1 MSKYNNR
8 KIRVGGEVFDSK
20 REYNRWCELRLL
32 ERSGIIQNLQRQ
44 VKFRLIDS
52 QKTPERTERPCDYI
66 ADFVYYENGKRVVE
80 DCKGM
85 RTDVYKIKR
94 KLMLERYNISIK
106 ETRSQ

>member
-1 MSKYNNR
+1 MSKYNNQ

-32 ERSGIIQNLQRQ
+32 ERSGIIRNLQRQ

-94 KLMLERYNISIK
+94 KLMFEKYNISIR
-106 ETRSQ
+106 ET

>member
-1 MSKYNNR
+1 MSKYNNQ

-32 ERSGIIQNLQRQ
+32 EHSGIIRNLQRQ

-66 ADFVYYENGKRVVE
+66 ADFVYYENGKRIVE

-94 KLMLERYNISIK
+94 KLMLEKYNISIK
-106 ETRSQ
+106 ET

>member
-8 KIRVGGEVFDSK
+8 KIRVGGELFDSK

-32 ERSGIIQNLQRQ
+32 ERSGIICNLQRQ

-66 ADFVYYENGKRVVE
+66 ADFVYYENGNRIVE

-94 KLMLERYNISIK
+94 KLMLKRYNISIK
-106 ETRSQ
+106 ET

>member
-1 MSKYNNR
+1 MSKYNNQ
-8 KIRVGGEVFDSK
+8 KIRVGGELFDSK

-32 ERSGIIQNLQRQ
+32 ERSGIICNLQRQ

-94 KLMLERYNISIK
+94 KLMLEKYNISIK
-106 ETRSQ
+106 ET

>member
-8 KIRVGGEVFDSK
+8 KIRVGGELFDSK

-32 ERSGIIQNLQRQ
+32 ERSGIICNLQRQ

-66 ADFVYYENGKRVVE
+66 ADFVYYENGNRIVE

-106 ETRSQ
+106 ET

>member
-32 ERSGIIQNLQRQ
+32 ERSGIIRNLQRQ

-66 ADFVYYENGKRVVE
+66 ADFVYYENGKRIVE

-94 KLMLERYNISIK
+94 KLMLEKYNISIR
-106 ETRSQ
+106 ET

>member
-32 ERSGIIQNLQRQ
+32 ERSGIICNLQRQ

-66 ADFVYYENGKRVVE
+66 ADFVYYENDGSRVVE

-94 KLMLERYNISIK
+94 KLMLEKYNILIK
-106 ETRSQ
+106 ET

>member
-1 MSKYNNR
+1 MSKYNNQ
-8 KIRVGGEVFDSK
+8 KIRVGGELFDSK

-32 ERSGIIQNLQRQ
+32 ERSGIICNLQRQ

-52 QKTPERTERPCDYI
+52 QKTPERTERPCDYM
-66 ADFVYYENGKRVVE
+66 ADFVYYENGSRVVE

-94 KLMLERYNISIK
+94 KLMLEKYKISIK
-106 ETRSQ
+106 ET

>member
-1 MSKYNNR
+1 MSKYNNK

-32 ERSGIIQNLQRQ
+32 ERSGIIRNLQRQ

-66 ADFVYYENGKRVVE
+66 ADFVYYENGKLVVE

-85 RTDVYKIKR
+85 RTDLYILKR
-94 KLMLERYNISIK
+94 KLMLRDYGIAIK
-106 ETRSQ
+106 ET

>member
-1 MSKYNNR
+1 MSKYNNQ

-20 REYNRWCELRLL
+20 REYNRWCELCLL

-66 ADFVYYENGKRVVE
+66 ADFVYYENGSRVVE

-94 KLMLERYNISIK
+94 KLMLEKYNISIK
-106 ETRSQ
+106 ET

>member
-1 MSKYNNR
+1 MSKYNNQ

-32 ERSGIIQNLQRQ
+32 EHSGIIRNLQRQ
-44 VKFRLIDS
+44 VKFRLINS

-66 ADFVYYENGKRVVE
+66 ADFVYYENGKRIVE

-94 KLMLERYNISIK
+94 KLMLEKYNISIK
-106 ETRSQ
+106 ET

>member
-1 MSKYNNR
+1 MSKYNNQ
-8 KIRVGGEVFDSK
+8 KIRVGGELFDSK

-32 ERSGIIQNLQRQ
+32 ERSGIICNLQRQ

-66 ADFVYYENGKRVVE
+66 ADFVYYENGNRVVE

-94 KLMLERYNISIK
+94 KLMLEKYNISIK
-106 ETRSQ
+106 ET

>member
-1 MSKYNNR
+1 MSKYNNQ

-32 ERSGIIQNLQRQ
+32 ERSGIIRNLQRQ

-52 QKTPERTERPCDYI
+52 QKTPERTECPCDYI
-66 ADFVYYENGKRVVE
+66 ADFVYYENGKRIVE

-94 KLMLERYNISIK
+94 KLMLEKYNISIK
-106 ETRSQ
+106 ET

>member
-1 MSKYNNR
+1 MSKYNNQ
-8 KIRVGGEVFDSK
+8 KIRVDGELFDSK

-32 ERSGIIQNLQRQ
+32 ERSGIIQTLQRQ

-52 QKTPERTERPCDYI
+52 QKTSERTERPCDYI
-66 ADFVYYENGKRVVE
+66 ADFVYCENGSRVVE

-94 KLMLERYNISIK
+94 KLMLEKYNISIK
-106 ETRSQ
+106 ET

>member
-1 MSKYNNR
+1 MSKYNNQ

-32 ERSGIIQNLQRQ
+32 ERSGIIRDLQRQ

-66 ADFVYYENGKRVVE
+66 ADFVYYENGKLIVE

-94 KLMLERYNISIK
+94 KLMLEKYNISIK
-106 ETRSQ
+106 ET

>member
-20 REYNRWCELRLL
+20 REYNRWRELRLL
-32 ERSGIIQNLQRQ
+32 ERSGIICNLQRQ

-52 QKTPERTERPCDYI
+52 QKTSERTERPCDYI
-66 ADFVYYENGKRVVE
+66 ADFVYYENGSRVVE

-94 KLMLERYNISIK
+94 KLMLEKYNILIK
-106 ETRSQ
+106 ET

>member
-1 MSKYNNR
+1 MSKYNNQ
-8 KIRVGGEVFDSK
+8 KIRVGGELFDSK

-32 ERSGIIQNLQRQ
+32 EHSGIICNLQRQ

-52 QKTPERTERPCDYI
+52 QKTSERTERPCDYI
-66 ADFVYYENGKRVVE
+66 ADFVYYENGSRVVE

-94 KLMLERYNISIK
+94 KLMLEKYNISIK
-106 ETRSQ
+106 ET

>member
-1 MSKYNNR
+1 MSKYNNQ

-32 ERSGIIQNLQRQ
+32 ERSGIICNLQRQ

-66 ADFVYYENGKRVVE
+66 ADFVYYENGKLVVE

-94 KLMLERYNISIK
+94 KLMLKKYNISIK
-106 ETRSQ
+106 ES

>member
-1 MSKYNNR
+1 MSKYNNQ
-8 KIRVGGEVFDSK
+8 KIRVGGELFDSK

-32 ERSGIIQNLQRQ
+32 ERSGIICNLQRQ

-66 ADFVYYENGKRVVE
+66 ADFVYYENGKLVVE

-94 KLMLERYNISIK
+94 KLMLEKYNISIK
-106 ETRSQ
+106 ET

>member
-1 MSKYNNR
+1 MSKYNNQ
-8 KIRVGGEVFDSK
+8 KIRAGGELFDSK

-32 ERSGIIQNLQRQ
+32 ERSGIICNLQRQ

-66 ADFVYYENGKRVVE
+66 ADFVYYENGNRIVE

-106 ETRSQ
+106 ET

>member
-1 MSKYNNR
+1 MSKYNNQ

-32 ERSGIIQNLQRQ
+32 EHSGIIRNLQRQ

-66 ADFVYYENGKRVVE
+66 ADFVYYENDSRVVE

-94 KLMLERYNISIK
+94 KLMLEKYNISIK
-106 ETRSQ
+106 ET

>member
-1 MSKYNNR
+1 MSKYNNQ
-8 KIRVGGEVFDSK
+8 KIRVGGELFDSK

-32 ERSGIIQNLQRQ
+32 ERSGIICNLQRQ

-66 ADFVYYENGKRVVE
+66 ADFVYYENGKLVVE

-94 KLMLERYNISIK
+94 KLMIEKYNISIK
-106 ETRSQ
+106 ET

>member
-1 MSKYNNR
+1 MSKYNNQ

-32 ERSGIIQNLQRQ
+32 ERSGIIRNLQRQ

-66 ADFVYYENGKRVVE
+66 ADFVYYENGRRVVE

-94 KLMLERYNISIK
+94 KLMLEKYNISIK
-106 ETRSQ
+106 IKET

>member
-1 MSKYNNR
+1 MSKYNNQ
-8 KIRVGGEVFDSK
+8 KIRVGGELFDSK

-32 ERSGIIQNLQRQ
+32 ERSGIICNLQRQ

-66 ADFVYYENGKRVVE
+66 ADFVYYENDGSRVVE

-94 KLMLERYNISIK
+94 KLMLEKYNISIK
-106 ETRSQ
+106 ET

>member
-52 QKTPERTERPCDYI
+52 QKTPERAERPCDYI

-94 KLMLERYNISIK
+94 KLMLEKYNISIK
-106 ETRSQ
+106 ET

>member
-1 MSKYNNR
+1 MSKYNNQ

-20 REYNRWCELRLL
+20 REYNRWRELRLL
-32 ERSGIIQNLQRQ
+32 ERSGIIRNLQRQ

-66 ADFVYYENGKRVVE
+66 ADFVYYENGKRIVE

-94 KLMLERYNISIK
+94 KLMLEKYNISIK
-106 ETRSQ
+106 ET

>member
-1 MSKYNNR
+1 MSKYNNQ

-32 ERSGIIQNLQRQ
+32 ERSGIICNLQRQ

-52 QKTPERTERPCDYI
+52 QKTPERTERPCYYI
-66 ADFVYYENGKRVVE
+66 ADFVYYENDGSRVVE

-94 KLMLERYNISIK
+94 KLMLEKYNILIK
-106 ETRSQ
+106 ET

>member
-32 ERSGIIQNLQRQ
+32 ERSGKICNLQRQ

-66 ADFVYYENGKRVVE
+66 ADFVYYENDGSRVVE

-94 KLMLERYNISIK
+94 KLMLEKYNILIK
-106 ETRSQ
+106 ET

>member
-1 MSKYNNR
+1 MSKYNNQ
-8 KIRVGGEVFDSK
+8 KIRAGGEVFDSK

-32 ERSGIIQNLQRQ
+32 ERSGIICNLQRQ

-66 ADFVYYENGKRVVE
+66 ADFVYYENGRRVVE

-94 KLMLERYNISIK
+94 KLMLEKYNISIK
-106 ETRSQ
+106 ET

>member
-1 MSKYNNR
+1 MSKYNNQ

-32 ERSGIIQNLQRQ
+32 ERSGIICNLQRQ

-94 KLMLERYNISIK
+94 KLMLEKYNISIK
-106 ETRSQ
+106 ET

>member
-1 MSKYNNR
+1 MSKYNNQ

-20 REYNRWCELRLL
+20 REYNHWCELRLL
-32 ERSGIIQNLQRQ
+32 ERSGIICNLQRQ

-52 QKTPERTERPCDYI
+52 QKTSERTERSCDYI
-66 ADFVYYENGKRVVE
+66 ADFVYYENGSRVVE

-94 KLMLERYNISIK
+94 KLMLEKYNISIK
-106 ETRSQ
+106 ET

>member
-1 MSKYNNR
+1 MSKYNNK

-66 ADFVYYENGKRVVE
+66 ADFVYYENGKLVVE

-94 KLMLERYNISIK
+94 KLMFKKYNISIR
-106 ETRSQ
+106 ET

>member
-1 MSKYNNR
+1 MSKYNNQ
-8 KIRVGGEVFDSK
+8 KIRVDGELFDSK

-52 QKTPERTERPCDYI
+52 QKTSERTERQCDYL
-66 ADFVYYENGKRVVE
+66 ADFVYCENGSRVVE

-94 KLMLERYNISIK
+94 KLMLEKYNISIK
-106 ETRSQ
+106 ET